1 MFPKDYTHFIRKINA
16 VYDGDPNGNY
26 VMAEDVNELQ
36 EAIENLELS
45 LGITDSS
52 SDSIQ
57 SRIKRLET
65 YTPLKVPSAIFLMD
79 SNLTENETNTIE
91 KISTYDLV
99 AFQNFE
105 SINSS
110 ILNELSKKG
119 VETFGEIDSL
129 MPLKKIQEEI
139 GQWKREG
146 AKGILLRNFSN
157 DTFTRKQENEILKS
171 IEEQEMTTMISSSYW
186 HKLFENEYDVVYN
199 PDTEELLLKENDILI
214 IDNYAFYE
222 RQYYGQEMSNK
233 MNEFLKVRINKKIRL
248 LGNGLVSNQDEYSYL
263 QAYALLY
270 SIDYLYN
277 GNQAGVL
284 LESTNDYFSWPTYI
298 SKWETQT
305 PYIFEEAS
313 YTYRNIKNGR
323 ILINRD
329 MTVQVDG
336 FRVESNNIK
345 WNSNTIPGE
354 ALKDYSVDPEK
365 LSTYDVD
372 RIIKLINDS
381 STIKIDPSKIDNE
394 SSGFLPANI
403 PANNMKTFV
412 ILAVNKHND
421 SDSTEENQI
430 LDAAIK
436 NLNANKIFGDLSV
449 NQMLKNIITAINKST
464 DIIKV
469 KNAEIEDLKS
479 STINSAIINSENAT
493 IEALN
498 VTKNITALDGTFKG
512 KVNVKDI
519 EGQNAYFVNL
529 KSDNFTV
536 DRIRAKSIEADN
548 MSSLI
553 LDTIEANIETGKFD
567 KIVSKSLESTIIK
580 TELITAMNSMVGQA
594 VIDGA
599 LIQTASITDAQIVN
613 LSANKLNAGQINTS
627 VVTIQGPD
635 GHLRIA
641 DDTIK
646 IYDKED
652 SEGLRRLRVI
662 LGATKEVTK
671 DDNYGLV
678 VMGPDGTTRLYD
690 NTGVYNAGIHNNAIS
705 NEKIED
711 NAIDNRVIKANSIFA
726 KHINANAI
734 TSEKINAGAVTA
746 DKIAAKSIT
755 AGSAIIDTAAISSA
769 QISELHGAKII
780 AGTIESKQIKAGS
793 ISADKLAVGY
803 QQNLIKH
810 NFDSFEPFAIGTKLG
825 IVLSGADQSMVNNNS
840 SYMGEK
846 SYLLRGNNRSNKIIL
861 DEADRKWSSQIW
873 SKRDYIFS
881 AYVST
886 DSTSPVPFR
895 LGVKLDNNEIMSE
908 QFNVSS
914 RFYTRFWFTFRAPEN
929 NRIGSMILE
938 TLQMNTNV
946 WFDCLQIEEKQE
958 NQQEP
963 GWWRSTDLTTIDGS
977 MIKTGYIEANRV
989 RIGNGTIFGNGDIIE
1004 ITNQGIKSSGK
1015 DGSAMMNSKG
1025 IEIIGG
1031 AFTLTNEGKVLI
1043 DGKKGIEISSPKNKI
1058 AISANDGISISKNI
1072 NGEKIFY
1079 SNTEG
1084 ELFLKG
1090 RIEVTKSDTIYTK
1103 SEVDK
1108 SISTIDKQ
1116 IDNIHVNLSKKLT
1129 ISIGIKW
1136 GYTSWTAPE
1145 PNSFYVYGF
1154 SVNKETFQE
1163 EPADIDGYIKNWE
1176 NSDVIKIP
1184 KQAVSIVSI
1193 PKQTHGY
1200 ITWDNTKKELW
1211 VISLDSNEVWK
1222 KYNANLPDNEKTF
1235 EFNESMYVLG
1245 ELDV

>member
-99 AFQNFE
+99 AFQNFS
-105 SINSS
+105 SINTN
-110 ILNELSKKG
+110 ILNELNNRG
-119 VETFGEIDSL
+119 VETFGEVDSL

-171 IEEQEMTTMISSSYW
+171 VAEQEMTTMISSSYW
-186 HKLFENEYDVVYN
+186 HQLFETEYDVIYN
-199 PDTEELLLKENDILI
+199 PDKEELLLKENDILI
-214 IDNYAFYE
+214 VDNYAFYQ

-233 MNEFLKVRINKKIRL
+233 MNEFLQFRINKKIRI
-248 LGNGLVSNQDEYSYL
+248 LGNGLVTNQDEYSYL

-270 SIDYLYN
+270 SIDYLFN
-277 GNQAGVL
+277 GYQGGVL
-284 LESTNDYFSWPTYI
+284 LESVNDYFSWPTYV
-298 SKWETQT
+298 SQWETKT

-323 ILINRD
+323 ILINKD

-345 WNSNTIPGE
+345 WNPDTIPGE
-354 ALKDYSVDPEK
+354 SLKDYSVDPEK

-381 STIKIDPSKIDNE
+381 STVKIDPGKIDNE
-394 SSGFLPANI
+394 SSGLLPANI

-412 ILAVNKHND
+412 ILAINKHND
-421 SDSTEENQI
+421 ADSTEENQI
-430 LDAAIK
+430 LDAGIK
-436 NLNANKIFGDLSV
+436 NLNANKLFGDIPIE
-449 NQMLKNIITAINKST
+449 NMLTNIIKTINKSP

-469 KNAEIEDLKS
+469 KNAEIETLKS
-479 STINSAIINSENAT
+479 STISTSIVNSDNAT
-493 IEALN
+493 ISALN
-498 VTKNITALDGTFKG
+498 VTKNITALDATFKN

-529 KSDNFTV
+529 KSDIFNV
-536 DRIRAKSIEADN
+536 DRIKAKSIEADN

-567 KIVSKSLESTIIK
+567 KIVSKSLESTTIK

-613 LSANKLNAGQINTS
+613 LSASKLNAGQINTS

-662 LGATKEVTK
+662 LGSTKEVTK
-671 DDNYGLV
+671 DENYGLV
-678 VMGPDGTTRLYD
+678 VLGPDGSTRLYD
-690 NTGVYNAGIHNNAIS
+690 NTGVYSAGIHNNAIS

-711 NAIDNRVIKANSIFA
+711 DAIDNRVIKANSIFA

-769 QISELHGAKII
+769 QISELHGGKII
-780 AGTIESKQIKAGS
+780 AGTITAKEIKAGS

-803 QQNLIKH
+803 QINLIK
-810 NFDSFEPFAIGTKLG
+810 NNYDSFEPFAIGTKLG
-825 IVLSGADQSMVNNNS
+825 TVLSGAEQSMVNSNS
-840 SYMGEK
+840 SFSGDK
-846 SYLLRGNNRSNKIIL
+846 SYLLRGNNKSNKILL
-861 DEADRKWSSQIW
+861 DDSNRNHSSHIW
-873 SKRDYIFS
+873 SKREYILS

-886 DSTSPVPFR
+886 DNTNATVKIGMKFDST
-895 LGVKLDNNEIMSE
+895 EIMSE
-908 QFNVSS
+908 PFSINSKEYK
-914 RFYTRFWFTFRAPEN
+914 RIFFTVTAPEGN
-929 NRIGSMILE
+929 QKGSMILE
-938 TLQMNTNV
+938 TLDTNINV

-977 MIKTGYIEANRV
+977 MIKTGYVEANRI

-1031 AFTLTNEGKVLI
+1031 AFSLTNEGKVII
-1043 DGKKGIEISSPKNKI
+1043 DGKKGMEVTSEKNKV
-1058 AISANDGISISKNI
+1058 AISANDGITISKNI
-1072 NGEKIFY
+1072 DNEKIFY
-1079 SNTEG
+1079 TTPDG

-1108 SISTIDKQ
+1108 SLSTIDKQ
-1116 IDNIHVNLSKKLT
+1116 IDNIHVNLSQKLT
-1129 ISIGIKW
+1129 ISVGVKW
-1136 GYTSWTAPE
+1136 GYSSWNGKE
-1145 PNSFYVYGF
+1145 QNSFYVFGHT
-1154 SVNKETFQE
+1154 VNKDTFKE

-1176 NSDVIKIP
+1176 NSDVIQIP

-1193 PKQTHGY
+1193 PKPAHGY

-1211 VISLDSNEVWK
+1211 VISLDSSEVWK
-1222 KYNANLPDNEKTF
+1222 KYNANLADDGKTF